1 MGNCSNGIQPRR
13 GKEMYRSSFLRIKN
27 NIVNGQKLQNL
38 NDVKISE
45 GLFVI
50 ESNEDPNDFYL
61 KELPLGS
68 SNKVFRVKHKQT
80 NVLRAMKVIN
90 KEKDKINEVDQNRL
104 ISAIK
109 ILKQLDHQNI
119 MKVYEYFNT
128 PTDIVII
135 SELCTGGALLK
146 KLMRVRRFKET
157 VVANIMS
164 QLLSVVEC
172 CHQKNILHGHLKM
185 EDILIESKEEAN
197 QEYFNIKIIDFGI
210 DEIVHKTNIFN
221 DKNPNYVRYVAPE
234 ILNKKTYD
242 SKCDLWSLGVI
253 MYILLTGEQPFKG
266 NYNEIVN
273 GIKNNDIIFT
283 EDQKK
288 YISQSAQDLML
299 HLLIKAPIERFS
311 ARQALDHEWIKTNGR
326 NRTSTISEEEIRN
339 VINNLKSFSASN
351 KLQQATLAY
360 IVHYLIDNSK
370 DVKLIKDIF
379 RLFDDNGDGLISK
392 DELKKGLCRVM
403 TELEA
408 ETQANKIISIVDA
421 DGNGYIECEE
431 FIRASID
438 KRKILT
444 TENLQ
449 LVFSYFDLDKNG
461 YITPDEIKEVLD
473 QEGFFDDKVW
483 TKLIKEIDING
494 DGEISFIE
502 FKKMMN
508 LLFKEE
514 I

>member
-1 MGNCSNGIQPRR
+1 MGNCSNGVHPRR
-13 GKEMYRSSFLRIKN
+13 GKEIYRSSFLRIKN
-27 NIVNGQKLQNL
+27 SLVKGQKLQNL

-50 ESNEDPNDFYL
+50 ESNEEPNDYYI
-61 KELPLGS
+61 KEIALGS
-68 SNKVFRVKHKQT
+68 SNKVFKVKHKQT
-80 NVLRAMKVIN
+80 NALRAMKVIN
-90 KEKDKINEVDQNRL
+90 KEKDKINEEEQKRL

-128 PTDIVII
+128 PNDIVII

-146 KLMRVRRFKET
+146 KLMRVRRFKEN

-172 CHQKNILHGHLKM
+172 CHQKNILHGHLKL
-185 EDILIESKEEAN
+185 EDILIESKEESN

-210 DEIVHKTNIFN
+210 DEIVNKTNIFN

-234 ILNKKTYD
+234 ILNKKAYD

-253 MYILLTGEQPFKG
+253 MFILLTGEQPFKG
-266 NYNEIVN
+266 SFDEIVN
-273 GIKNNDIIFT
+273 GIKHNDITFT
-283 EDQKK
+283 EEQNK
-288 YISQSAQDLML
+288 YISQSAQDLIL
-299 HLLIKAPIERFS
+299 HLLIKSPRDRFS
-311 ARQALDHEWIKTNGR
+311 ARQALDHEWIKSNER

-339 VINNLKSFSASN
+339 VINNLKAFSASN

-370 DVKLIKDIF
+370 DVKILKDIF
-379 RLFDDNGDGLISK
+379 RMFDDNGDGLISK
-392 DELKKGLCRVM
+392 NELKIGLCKVM
-403 TELEA
+403 TDIEA
-408 ETQANKIISIVDA
+408 ETQANQIMSIVDA

-444 TENLQ
+444 NENLQ
-449 LVFSYFDLDKNG
+449 LVFSIFDLDKNG
-461 YITPDEIKEVLD
+461 FITPDEIKAILD
-473 QEGFFDDKVW
+473 QEGYFDDKVW

-502 FKKMMN
+502 FKKMMC
-508 LLFKEE
+508 LLFNSEL
-514 I
+514 